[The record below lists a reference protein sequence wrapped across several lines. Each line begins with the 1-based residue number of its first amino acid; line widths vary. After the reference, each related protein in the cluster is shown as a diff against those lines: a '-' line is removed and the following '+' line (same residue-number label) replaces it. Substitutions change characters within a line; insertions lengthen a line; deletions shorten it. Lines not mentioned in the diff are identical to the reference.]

1 MGTIVFGLNLGD
13 LKFIFS
19 HAIFKFQT
27 RNYGCQIMG
36 KLTSLLTL
44 LVYPWMWIL
53 DMFHTCVNKYLFGIH
68 HYT

>member
-19 HAIFKFQT
+19 QVIFKFQT
-27 RNYGCQIMG
+27 RNYGYQIMG
-36 KLTSLLTL
+36 KLTSLLKL

-53 DMFHTCVNKYLFGIH
+53 EM
-68 HYT
+68 